1 MTMMNKNVQRR
12 LWLILAL
19 LAMALAASSLTGCVD
34 QNRGDS
40 NETIT
45 EAEGSEADHE
55 STTTLLEIDDPQE
68 KAAVEAAKKKVAAM
82 DEEPRIVA
90 TSAAT
95 ADIWACP

>member
-55 STTTLLEIDDPQE
+55 STTTLLEIDDPPGEGGSGGCQE
-68 KAAVEAAKKKVAAM
+68 KSSC
-82 DEEPRIVA
+82 DG
-90 TSAAT
+90 
-95 ADIWACP
+95 

>member
-82 DEEPRIVA
+82 DLSLIH
-90 TSAAT
+90 
-95 ADIWACP
+95 I

>member
-1 MTMMNKNVQRR
+1 MMNKNVQRR

-68 KAAVEAAKKKVAAM
+68 KAAVEAARNHGLSLLLRRR
-82 DEEPRIVA
+82 RISVI
-90 TSAAT
+90 
-95 ADIWACP
+95 D